1 MSGVL
6 TGNIVDFT
14 LSTKSL
20 FFNNETNY
28 LIIDLIRLKNIIYC
42 YIVELIRSG
51 KRIWFMILLLEIFN
65 KPTNTDLLQ

>member
-28 LIIDLIRLKNIIYC
+28 LIIDLIRLKIIIYC

-51 KRIWFMILLLEIFN
+51 KRI
-65 KPTNTDLLQ
+65 